1 MQHVRGNSP
10 LNYSVIKRKIVERF
24 DAIIIGAG
32 AAGLFCAAQ
41 AGQLGLRVLVLD
53 NGKKAGRKILM
64 SGGGRCNFTN
74 MYTEPSAYL
83 SANPHFC
90 KSALAR
96 YTQWDF
102 IELVQRHGIAYHE
115 KTLGQLFCDDS
126 AQQIVDMLLKECE
139 ASQVTIRL
147 RSDVSHVEKKEQDF
161 VITVN
166 GKEVSTRSLV
176 IASGGLSMPG
186 LGATPFGYQIA
197 EQFGLKIL
205 PTRAALVPFTLHKP
219 LLEQLHV
226 LSGVSV
232 PAIVTAEDGS
242 LFKENI
248 LFTHRGLSGPAIL
261 QISSYWQPGEFV
273 SINLLPDIDLATFLE
288 QEQSSHPNQSVKNSL
303 AKLLPKR
310 LTECLQTL
318 SQLPDISLKQLNS
331 AQQRQLV
338 TNLQSWQVQPNSTE
352 GYRTAEVT
360 MGGIDTH
367 QLSSK
372 TMEANQVKGLYF
384 IGEVVDVTGWLGGYN
399 FQWAWSSAWACAQAL

>member
-1 MQHVRGNSP
+1 
-10 LNYSVIKRKIVERF
+10 VEQF
-24 DAIIIGAG
+24 DVIIIGAG

-41 AGQLGLRVLVLD
+41 AGLRGRRVLLLD
-53 NGKKAGRKILM
+53 NGKKPGRKILM

-74 MYTEPSAYL
+74 LYTEAAAYL
-83 SANPHFC
+83 SHNPHFC

-102 IELVQRHGIAYHE
+102 IDLVNKHGIAWHE

-126 AQQIVDMLLKECE
+126 AQQIVELLVKECE
-139 ASQVTIRL
+139 KAEVTLRL
-147 RSDVSHVEKKEQDF
+147 RSEVLSVSRDESGYTLQLNGDTVRAKK
-161 VITVN
+161 
-166 GKEVSTRSLV
+166 LV

-186 LGATPFGYQIA
+186 LGATPFGYKIA
-197 EQFGLKIL
+197 EQFGLSVF

-219 LLEQLHV
+219 LLDQLQT
-226 LSGVSV
+226 LSGV
-232 PAIVTAEDGS
+232 AIDSTIEAQDGT
-242 LFKENI
+242 LFKEAM
-248 LFTHRGLSGPAIL
+248 LFTHRGLSGPAVL

-273 SINLLPDIDLATFLE
+273 TINLSPANDLDAFINVQRE
-288 QEQSSHPNQSVKNSL
+288 AHPNLSVKNSL

-310 LTECLQTL
+310 LVEILQEMKVV
-318 SQLPDISLKQLNS
+318 PDASLKQLNS
-331 AQQRQLV
+331 KQQAELV
-338 TNLQSWQVQPNSTE
+338 QTLHQWRVQPNGTE

-360 MGGIDTH
+360 LGGVDTT

-372 TMEANQVKGLYF
+372 TMEARDVPRLFF